1 MAGLPPMGD
10 PGMGD
15 GFGDAPPPAKPLP
28 HGFGLHPVKRGMA
41 HTLVLWH
48 LGCTRPLSEPP

>member
-1 MAGLPPMGD
+1 MADPMGV
-10 PGMGD
+10 PGD
-15 GFGDAPPPAKPLP
+15 GLGGGAAPPTKPLP

-48 LGCTRPLSEPP
+48 LGCVGQS